1 MGLVWAFI
9 NTIAECVNA
18 MVSNH
23 NVRTERVVEFWLMM
37 FCDIQWQ
44 DQCWQALGNLKSGL
58 KNHLFLHLS
67 SYPHGRCHK
76 HHRLTLRIKNEQQ
89 RQRLPA

>member
-9 NTIAECVNA
+9 DTIAECVNA

-23 NVRTERVVEFWLMM
+23 NVRRGQVVAFLMMM

-58 KNHLFLHLS
+58 KNHFF
-67 SYPHGRCHK
+67 YTCPHIP
-76 HHRLTLRIKNEQQ
+76 TAVATNTTD
-89 RQRLPA
+89 